1 MSMPVMTTREK
12 INRLGSRK
20 SIYVILL
27 DIFSMWSCLAMQKT
41 STFLI
46 VITVIAWVAVAGIVE
61 IGATTAITAHR
72 RILQQPSI
80 TSNDDCLPGSVVD
93 CTDSE
98 ENPPNS
104 NDDCLPGSEVHCID
118 DHNNRGQQELPI
130 NSLLAIV
137 FENLGVWQRSLN
149 N

>member
-1 MSMPVMTTREK
+1 MPVMTTREK

-27 DIFSMWSCLAMQKT
+27 DIISMWSCLTMQKT

-72 RILQQPSI
+72 QILQQPSI
-80 TSNDDCLPGSVVD
+80 TSNDDCLSGSVVD
-93 CTDSE
+93 CIDSE

-118 DHNNRGQQELPI
+118 DHNNRRQQELPI